1 MIKWLMTILAA
12 YDFVQVFDYFMW
24 GAGTGTDAIIFSVGF
39 IFSVWY
45 VWDLLKKEELENAGN

>member
-1 MIKWLMTILAA
+1 MIKWFMTILAA

-24 GAGTGTDAIIFSVGF
+24 EIGTGTDAIIFAVCF